1 MLKVLLELGIHRT
14 SQVVLV
20 RHKDT
25 RKVFA
30 LKAMG
35 KKQVIAQHELDHA
48 LVRSFRPYEASQ

>member
-1 MLKVLLELGIHRT
+1 
-14 SQVVLV
+14 LV

-48 LVRSFRPYEASQ
+48 LVRFSRPYEASQ